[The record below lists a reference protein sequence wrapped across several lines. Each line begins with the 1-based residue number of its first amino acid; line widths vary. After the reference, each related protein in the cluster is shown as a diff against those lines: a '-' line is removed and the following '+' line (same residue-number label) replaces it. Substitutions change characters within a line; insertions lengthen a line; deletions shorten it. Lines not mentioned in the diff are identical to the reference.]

1 VANTFKFTNW
11 VAKEALRLL
20 VNKLEVASVFNTDWN
35 KEYKRDFPIGAS
47 FQIKI
52 PQRYTVRDGLQYTEQ
67 PIERRTTTV
76 TINQIKGI
84 DFGWDDFEKALEM
97 EKSEAEIREQYLEP
111 ASAYLKQTV
120 DSGAALFA
128 YQNTP
133 NIVGI
138 LGTDPTNIT
147 IAQQAR
153 QRLVE
158 LACPPDGE
166 RIFVIPP
173 SVMTAI
179 VPSVQSFF
187 NPASEI
193 SRAYKEGSMGKANG
207 WEWMES
213 MSLKRHIAGTWQG
226 AVTINGANQTGTSL
240 NLNCTNGDTFNQ
252 GDAIVIA
259 LVNQVNPMT
268 REVLTKVLK
277 GFVIMQSVVA
287 TANTVTVQIY
297 PGIDGPGSQYQ
308 NVDALPADTAALT
321 LFPGTANPNGLSG
334 SQGLAIHKQA
344 FALVGTKLESPT
356 KVEVISQATDPKTGI
371 TVRYVRVWDGRS
383 STMINRWDMVY
394 GFGVLYA
401 ENCSVRVLGA

>member
-1 VANTFKFTNW
+1 MANTFKFTNW

-35 KEYKRDFPIGAS
+35 KEYKRDFPIGVS

-52 PQRYTVRDGLQYTEQ
+52 PQRFTVRTGLAYTPQ
-67 PIERRTTTV
+67 AIDRRTTTV
-76 TINQIKGI
+76 TISQIKGI
-84 DFGWDDFEKALEM
+84 DFEWDDFEKALEM
-97 EKSEAEIREQYLEP
+97 EKSEAEIRAQYLEP
-111 ASAYLKQTV
+111 ASAYLKQTI
-120 DSGAALFA
+120 DSDAALFA

-133 NIVGI
+133 NIVGV
-138 LGTDPTNIT
+138 LGTDATNIT

-173 SVMTAI
+173 SVMTSI

-193 SRAYKEGSMGKANG
+193 SKAYKEGSMGKANG

-213 MSLKRHIAGTWQG
+213 MSLQRHTAGTWAG
-226 AVTINGANQTGTSL
+226 AVTVNGANQTGSVL
-240 NLNCTNGDTFNQ
+240 NVNCTTGDTFNV
-252 GDAIVIA
+252 GDVFNMAN
-259 LVNQVNPMT
+259 VNQVNPMT
-268 REVLTKVLK
+268 RTLLTKQLK
-277 GFVIMQSVVA
+277 QFVITQAVTGVA
-287 TANTVTVQIY
+287 STAALQIY
-297 PGIDGPGSQYQ
+297 PAIDGPGSQYQ
-308 NVDALPADTAALT
+308 NVDALAIDTAALT
-321 LFPGTANPNGLSG
+321 LFPGTATPSGLAG
-334 SQGLAIHKQA
+334 AQGLAIHRDA
-344 FALVGTKLESPT
+344 FALVGTKLELP
-356 KVEVISQATDPKTGI
+356 KAVEVVSQATDPKTGI
-371 TVRYVRVWDGRS
+371 TVRFVRAWDPRT

-401 ENCSVRVLGA
+401 ENCAVRVLGA